1 MCLGS
6 VGPTKGESKPVPHG
20 GQAKVGTFRGPA
32 EARWGRALKTGGSDA
47 LQGTKTT

>member
-32 EARWGRALKTGGSDA
+32 EARWGKIAEESAKNRLSGG
-47 LQGTKTT
+47 

>member
-20 GQAKVGTFRGPA
+20 GQAKVGTFREPA
-32 EARWGRALKTGGSDA
+32 EARWGKIAEESAKHRRSGG
-47 LQGTKTT
+47 